1 MLDVGIAIDGG
12 NDVNNNAGKGELT
25 LCKRKGMVA
34 ALEEEIKGNDTNIL
48 LLYIYFSDNF
58 IVT

>member
-34 ALEEEIKGNDTNIL
+34 ALEEEIKGNDT
-48 LLYIYFSDNF
+48 YPPAIYLFLR
-58 IVT
+58 